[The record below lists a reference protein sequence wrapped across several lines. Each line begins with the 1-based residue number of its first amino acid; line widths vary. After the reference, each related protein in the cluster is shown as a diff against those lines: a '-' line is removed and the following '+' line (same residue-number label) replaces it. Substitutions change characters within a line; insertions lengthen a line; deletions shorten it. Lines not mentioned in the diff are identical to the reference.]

1 MDIVVGVI
9 NFVISINEGNLEE
22 ISGYY
27 DPRLRDS
34 IIKNLRRLNYQ
45 KSDDLVL
52 DENDEL
58 KLQKVK
64 VMTFIRARIFN
75 RLHYYLRMDP

>member
-9 NFVISINEGNLEE
+9 NFMISINEDNLEE

-34 IIKNLRRLNYQ
+34 IIKNLRRLNFQ
-45 KSDDLVL
+45 KADDLVL

-58 KLQKVK
+58 KLQK

-75 RLHYYLRMDP
+75 RLHYYLPMDP

>member
-1 MDIVVGVI
+1 MVIPEIQASILDILDMGITTHYGYRVCVI
-9 NFVISINEGNLEE
+9 NFMISINESKPEE

-34 IIKNLRRLNYQ
+34 IIKNLKRLNFQ
-45 KSDDLVL
+45 KANDLVL

-58 KLQKVK
+58 KLHK
-64 VMTFIRARIFN
+64 
-75 RLHYYLRMDP
+75 